1 MGKNKKY
8 LAVQIIAHVILII
21 GAFTML
27 VPFFWMLSSSLKSLG
42 EVFVF
47 PPKLFGERLVWEN
60 YTHISGRFNYFN
72 YFMNSV
78 KVSVW
83 VVFFQVMTSA
93 SAGFVFAKLNF
104 PGRDKIF
111 LLYLGTMMIPFHVTV
126 ITNYLQMSRYG
137 LVNTPGMVSASDF
150 WTLLI
155 LSLDFLLT
163 MGIYVFTF
171 PRRKS
176 SNATGAVAAFLYV
189 PVMMSFLLRTR
200 SLSHGIWLY
209 LLIFICSSVSD
220 VCALAVGMAIG
231 RHKLAPV
238 LSPKKTI
245 EGAIGGI
252 AGSALVS
259 CLIAVLIRRFEP
271 GINAVP
277 VFLIIGICGSI
288 IGQTGD
294 LAASA
299 IKRNHSIKDYG
310 HLIPGH
316 GGIMDRFDSVIF
328 TAPVIYYLSFL
339 LMARI

>member
-1 MGKNKKY
+1 MKER
-8 LAVQIIAHVILII
+8 IISGVILAAAII
-21 GAFTML
+21 GLGLIGSYPLSLALML
-27 VPFFWMLSSSLKSLG
+27 C
-42 EVFVF
+42 
-47 PPKLFGERLVWEN
+47 
-60 YTHISGRFNYFN
+60 
-72 YFMNSV
+72 SV
-78 KVSVW
+78 IGYYELTSILCS
-83 VVFFQVMTSA
+83 SA
-93 SAGFVFAKLNF
+93 SSKKKKAVEEKKKGFDLIAW
-104 PGRDKIF
+104 PGLVLSVVYYGGLMFIEW
-111 LLYLGTMMIPFHVTV
+111 
-126 ITNYLQMSRYG
+126 RYG

-245 EGAIGGI
+245 EGALGGI

-299 IKRNHSIKDYG
+299 IKRNHGIKDYG

>member
-1 MGKNKKY
+1 MKER
-8 LAVQIIAHVILII
+8 IISGVILAAAII
-21 GAFTML
+21 GLGLIGSYPLSMALML
-27 VPFFWMLSSSLKSLG
+27 C
-42 EVFVF
+42 
-47 PPKLFGERLVWEN
+47 
-60 YTHISGRFNYFN
+60 
-72 YFMNSV
+72 SV
-78 KVSVW
+78 IGYYELTSILCS
-83 VVFFQVMTSA
+83 SA
-93 SAGFVFAKLNF
+93 SSKKKKAVEEKKKGFDLIAW
-104 PGRDKIF
+104 PGLVLSVVYYGGLMFIEW
-111 LLYLGTMMIPFHVTV
+111 
-126 ITNYLQMSRYG
+126 RYG

-245 EGAIGGI
+245 EGALGGI

-277 VFLIIGICGSI
+277 VFMIIGICGSI

-299 IKRNHSIKDYG
+299 IKRNHGIKDYG

>member
-1 MGKNKKY
+1 M
-8 LAVQIIAHVILII
+8 LCSVIGYYELTSI
-21 GAFTML
+21 L
-27 VPFFWMLSSSLKSLG
+27 CS
-42 EVFVF
+42 
-47 PPKLFGERLVWEN
+47 
-60 YTHISGRFNYFN
+60 
-72 YFMNSV
+72 
-78 KVSVW
+78 
-83 VVFFQVMTSA
+83 SA
-93 SAGFVFAKLNF
+93 SSKKKKAVEEKKRGFDLIAW
-104 PGRDKIF
+104 PGLVLSVVYYGGLMFIEW
-111 LLYLGTMMIPFHVTV
+111 
-126 ITNYLQMSRYG
+126 RYG

>member
-1 MGKNKKY
+1 MKER
-8 LAVQIIAHVILII
+8 IISGVILAAAII
-21 GAFTML
+21 GLGLIGSYPLSMALML
-27 VPFFWMLSSSLKSLG
+27 C
-42 EVFVF
+42 
-47 PPKLFGERLVWEN
+47 
-60 YTHISGRFNYFN
+60 
-72 YFMNSV
+72 SV
-78 KVSVW
+78 IGYYELTSILCS
-83 VVFFQVMTSA
+83 SA
-93 SAGFVFAKLNF
+93 SSKKKKAVEEKKKGFDLIAW
-104 PGRDKIF
+104 PGLVLSVVYYGGLMFIEW
-111 LLYLGTMMIPFHVTV
+111 
-126 ITNYLQMSRYG
+126 RYG

-245 EGAIGGI
+245 EGALGGI

-299 IKRNHSIKDYG
+299 IKRNHGIKDYG

>member
-1 MGKNKKY
+1 MKER
-8 LAVQIIAHVILII
+8 IISGVILAAAII
-21 GAFTML
+21 GLGLIGSYPLSMALML
-27 VPFFWMLSSSLKSLG
+27 C
-42 EVFVF
+42 
-47 PPKLFGERLVWEN
+47 
-60 YTHISGRFNYFN
+60 
-72 YFMNSV
+72 SV
-78 KVSVW
+78 IGYYELTSILCS
-83 VVFFQVMTSA
+83 SA
-93 SAGFVFAKLNF
+93 SSKKKKAVEEKKRGFDLIAW
-104 PGRDKIF
+104 PGLVLSVVYYGGLMF
-111 LLYLGTMMIPFHVTV
+111 FEW
-126 ITNYLQMSRYG
+126 RYG

-299 IKRNHSIKDYG
+299 IKRNHGIKDYG

>member
-1 MGKNKKY
+1 MKER
-8 LAVQIIAHVILII
+8 IISGVILAAAII
-21 GAFTML
+21 GLGLIGSYPLSMALML
-27 VPFFWMLSSSLKSLG
+27 C
-42 EVFVF
+42 
-47 PPKLFGERLVWEN
+47 
-60 YTHISGRFNYFN
+60 
-72 YFMNSV
+72 SV
-78 KVSVW
+78 IGYYELTSILCS
-83 VVFFQVMTSA
+83 SA
-93 SAGFVFAKLNF
+93 SSKKKKAVEEKKRGFDLIAW
-104 PGRDKIF
+104 PGLVLSVVYYGGLMF
-111 LLYLGTMMIPFHVTV
+111 FEW
-126 ITNYLQMSRYG
+126 RYG
-137 LVNTPGMVSASDF
+137 LVNRPGMVSASDF

-299 IKRNHSIKDYG
+299 IKRNHGIKDYG

>member
-1 MGKNKKY
+1 MKER
-8 LAVQIIAHVILII
+8 IISGVILAAAII
-21 GAFTML
+21 GLGLIGSYPLSMALML
-27 VPFFWMLSSSLKSLG
+27 C
-42 EVFVF
+42 
-47 PPKLFGERLVWEN
+47 
-60 YTHISGRFNYFN
+60 
-72 YFMNSV
+72 SV
-78 KVSVW
+78 IGYYELTSILCS
-83 VVFFQVMTSA
+83 SA
-93 SAGFVFAKLNF
+93 SSKKKKAVEEKKRGFDLIAW
-104 PGRDKIF
+104 PGLVLSVVYYGGLMFIEW
-111 LLYLGTMMIPFHVTV
+111 
-126 ITNYLQMSRYG
+126 RYG

-176 SNATGAVAAFLYV
+176 YNATGAVAAFLYV

-299 IKRNHSIKDYG
+299 IKRNHGIKDYG

>member
-1 MGKNKKY
+1 MKER
-8 LAVQIIAHVILII
+8 IISGVILAAAII
-21 GAFTML
+21 GLGLIGSYPLSMALML
-27 VPFFWMLSSSLKSLG
+27 C
-42 EVFVF
+42 
-47 PPKLFGERLVWEN
+47 
-60 YTHISGRFNYFN
+60 
-72 YFMNSV
+72 SV
-78 KVSVW
+78 IGYYELTSILCS
-83 VVFFQVMTSA
+83 SA
-93 SAGFVFAKLNF
+93 SSKKKKALEEKKKGFDLIAW
-104 PGRDKIF
+104 PGLVLSVVYYGGLMFIEW
-111 LLYLGTMMIPFHVTV
+111 
-126 ITNYLQMSRYG
+126 RYG

-245 EGAIGGI
+245 EGALGGI

-299 IKRNHSIKDYG
+299 IKRNHGIKDYG

>member
-1 MGKNKKY
+1 MKER
-8 LAVQIIAHVILII
+8 IISGVILAAAII
-21 GAFTML
+21 GLGLIGSYPLSMALML
-27 VPFFWMLSSSLKSLG
+27 C
-42 EVFVF
+42 
-47 PPKLFGERLVWEN
+47 
-60 YTHISGRFNYFN
+60 
-72 YFMNSV
+72 SV
-78 KVSVW
+78 IGYYELTSILCS
-83 VVFFQVMTSA
+83 SA
-93 SAGFVFAKLNF
+93 SSKKKKAVEEKKKGFDLIAW
-104 PGRDKIF
+104 PGLVLSVVYYGGLMFIEW
-111 LLYLGTMMIPFHVTV
+111 
-126 ITNYLQMSRYG
+126 RYG

-245 EGAIGGI
+245 EGALGGI

-299 IKRNHSIKDYG
+299 IKRNHGIKDYG

-328 TAPVIYYLSFL
+328 TATVIYYLSFL

>member
-1 MGKNKKY
+1 MKER
-8 LAVQIIAHVILII
+8 IISGVILAAAII
-21 GAFTML
+21 GLGLIGSYPLSMALML
-27 VPFFWMLSSSLKSLG
+27 C
-42 EVFVF
+42 
-47 PPKLFGERLVWEN
+47 
-60 YTHISGRFNYFN
+60 
-72 YFMNSV
+72 SV
-78 KVSVW
+78 IGYYELTSILCS
-83 VVFFQVMTSA
+83 SA
-93 SAGFVFAKLNF
+93 SSKKKKAVEEKKREFDLIAW
-104 PGRDKIF
+104 PGLVLSVVYYGGLMFIEW
-111 LLYLGTMMIPFHVTV
+111 
-126 ITNYLQMSRYG
+126 RYG

-245 EGAIGGI
+245 EGALGGI

-299 IKRNHSIKDYG
+299 IKRNHGIKDYG

>member
-1 MGKNKKY
+1 MKER
-8 LAVQIIAHVILII
+8 IISGVILAAAII
-21 GAFTML
+21 GLGLIGSYPLSMALML
-27 VPFFWMLSSSLKSLG
+27 C
-42 EVFVF
+42 
-47 PPKLFGERLVWEN
+47 
-60 YTHISGRFNYFN
+60 
-72 YFMNSV
+72 SV
-78 KVSVW
+78 IGYYELTSILCS
-83 VVFFQVMTSA
+83 SA
-93 SAGFVFAKLNF
+93 SSKKKKAVEEKKRRFDLIAW
-104 PGRDKIF
+104 PGLVLSVVYYGGLMFIEW
-111 LLYLGTMMIPFHVTV
+111 
-126 ITNYLQMSRYG
+126 RYG

-176 SNATGAVAAFLYV
+176 SNATGAVAAFLSV

-299 IKRNHSIKDYG
+299 IKRNHGIKDYG

>member
-1 MGKNKKY
+1 MKER
-8 LAVQIIAHVILII
+8 IISGVILAAAII
-21 GAFTML
+21 GLGLIGSYPLSMALML
-27 VPFFWMLSSSLKSLG
+27 C
-42 EVFVF
+42 
-47 PPKLFGERLVWEN
+47 
-60 YTHISGRFNYFN
+60 
-72 YFMNSV
+72 SV
-78 KVSVW
+78 IGYYELTSILCS
-83 VVFFQVMTSA
+83 SA
-93 SAGFVFAKLNF
+93 SSKKKKAVEEKKRRFDLIAW
-104 PGRDKIF
+104 PGLVLSVVYYGGLMFIEW
-111 LLYLGTMMIPFHVTV
+111 
-126 ITNYLQMSRYG
+126 RYG

-299 IKRNHSIKDYG
+299 IKRNHGIKDYG

>member
-1 MGKNKKY
+1 MKER
-8 LAVQIIAHVILII
+8 IISGVILAAAII
-21 GAFTML
+21 GLGLIGSYPLSMALML
-27 VPFFWMLSSSLKSLG
+27 C
-42 EVFVF
+42 
-47 PPKLFGERLVWEN
+47 
-60 YTHISGRFNYFN
+60 
-72 YFMNSV
+72 SV
-78 KVSVW
+78 IGYYELTSILCS
-83 VVFFQVMTSA
+83 SA
-93 SAGFVFAKLNF
+93 SSKKKKAVEEKKREFDLIAW
-104 PGRDKIF
+104 PGLVLSVVYYGGLMFIEW
-111 LLYLGTMMIPFHVTV
+111 
-126 ITNYLQMSRYG
+126 RYG

-189 PVMMSFLLRTR
+189 PVMISFLLRTR

-245 EGAIGGI
+245 EGALGGI

-299 IKRNHSIKDYG
+299 IKRNHGIKDYG

>member
-1 MGKNKKY
+1 MKERIISG
-8 LAVQIIAHVILII
+8 VIIAAAII
-21 GAFTML
+21 GLGLVGSYPLGMALML
-27 VPFFWMLSSSLKSLG
+27 CSIIGYYELTKVLCSSAASRKKKGGDAPKKAPDLITYPGIILTAVYYAGLMLI
-42 EVFVF
+42 E
-47 PPKLFGERLVWEN
+47 W
-60 YTHISGRFNYFN
+60 
-72 YFMNSV
+72 
-78 KVSVW
+78 
-83 VVFFQVMTSA
+83 
-93 SAGFVFAKLNF
+93 
-104 PGRDKIF
+104 
-111 LLYLGTMMIPFHVTV
+111 
-126 ITNYLQMSRYG
+126 RYG
-137 LVNTPGMVSASDF
+137 LVNSAGMVSAYDF

-176 SNATGAVAAFLYV
+176 YSATGAVAAFLYV

-200 SLSHGIWLY
+200 NLSHGIWLY

-252 AGSALVS
+252 AGSAAVSVLV
-259 CLIAVLIRRFEP
+259 AVLIRHFEP
-271 GINAVP
+271 GTNFIA
-277 VFLIIGICGSI
+277 VFLVIGICGSI
-288 IGQTGD
+288 IGQIGD
-294 LAASA
+294 LSASA
-299 IKRNHSIKDYG
+299 IKRNHGIKDYG

-328 TAPVIYYLSFL
+328 TAPVIYFLSFL
-339 LMARI
+339 LLGRI